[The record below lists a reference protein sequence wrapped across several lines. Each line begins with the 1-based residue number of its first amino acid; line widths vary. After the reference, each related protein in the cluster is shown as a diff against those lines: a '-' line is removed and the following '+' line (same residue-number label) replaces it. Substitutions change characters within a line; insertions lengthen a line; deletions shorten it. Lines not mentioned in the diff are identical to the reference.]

1 MSLPPPS
8 FVAPARPPTP
18 LARPQVS
25 RPAARRIALGATG
38 AAVLADLVGHHGVGT
53 VAGALAL
60 TLGPLVVLVAA
71 RPPTRP
77 ARAALVAAVPFGPW
91 LAVRDS
97 HWLLPLDIVAVA
109 ALVVWA
115 CATSRSAP
123 VLDRFAVVAQRA
135 VGAAAAAVR
144 GPLTAWD
151 CLHVLGVR
159 RGRTARRVGRALLW
173 AGPLL
178 VTVAALLASADAL
191 VARWLGGTVD
201 GAAVVRHAVLLG
213 VGGLVLVSL
222 VTVARAPLAD
232 GPERGVLSGRQFE
245 AVVALAGLAVL
256 LGLFVVAQVVAA
268 LAGASYVQART
279 GLTYAEYARAGFFQ
293 LLAVAVLTFT
303 VVVALRS
310 VLGAAEGRT
319 RRVLQVLAVVVVL
332 LTEAMVAVAI
342 RRLALYDE
350 AFGLTMLRLY
360 SMVFAAWLGG
370 VLLLAAASVVWPS
383 RRAWLVP
390 TVLGAAL
397 AGVLAMN
404 AVDPESVVVR
414 HDVAR
419 AERTGSLDVA
429 YLVGLSDDAVP
440 ALVHAAEHG
449 SPAVRAALAGALCDP
464 ANRHHDHGRGLAAN
478 RADRRS
484 VAALARLCDA

>member
-8 FVAPARPPTP
+8 FVAPARPPTR
-18 LARPQVS
+18 LVRPEVS
-25 RPAARRIALGATG
+25 RPAARRVAFG
-38 AAVLADLVGHHGVGT
+38 AAVAGVLADLAGRHGLGT

-60 TLGPLVVLVAA
+60 TLGPLVVLAAA
-71 RPPTRP
+71 RPLTRP
-77 ARAALVAAVPFGPW
+77 ARTALLAAVPFGPW

-109 ALVVWA
+109 ALLVWG
-115 CATSRSAP
+115 CAAGRSAP
-123 VLDRFAVVAQRA
+123 VLDRFVVVAQRG
-135 VGAAAAAVR
+135 VRAAAAALR
-144 GPLTAWD
+144 GPLLAWG

-159 RGRTARRVGRALLW
+159 RGPTTRRVVRALLW
-173 AGPLL
+173 VGPLL

-201 GAAVVRHAVLLG
+201 GAAVARHLVLVG
-213 VGGLVLVSL
+213 VGGLALVCL
-222 VTVARAPLAD
+222 VTVARAPIAD
-232 GPERGVLSGRQFE
+232 APVRGVLRGRQFE
-245 AVVALAGLAVL
+245 AIVALAGLGVL

-293 LLAVAVLTFT
+293 LLAVAVLTFA
-303 VVVALRS
+303 VIVALRP

-319 RRVLQVLAVVVVL
+319 RRALQVLAVAVVL

-360 SMVFAAWLGG
+360 SMVFAGWLGA
-370 VLLLAAASVVWPS
+370 VLLLAAVSVVWPS

-404 AVDPESVVVR
+404 VVDPESVVVR

-449 SPAVRAALAGALCDP
+449 SPTVRAALTGALCDP
-464 ANRHHDHGRGLAAN
+464 ARRHHDRGRGLAAN

-484 VAALARLCDA
+484 TAALARLCDA